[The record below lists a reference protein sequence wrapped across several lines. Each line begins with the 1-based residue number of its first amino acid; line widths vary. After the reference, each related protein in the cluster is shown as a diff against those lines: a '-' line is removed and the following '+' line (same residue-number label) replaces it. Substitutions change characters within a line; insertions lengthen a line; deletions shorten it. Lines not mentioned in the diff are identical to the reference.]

1 MSLEDKIGELT
12 AAVNALTAALAHPF
26 PTLKGAKPWVSEGTL
41 GPEQAKAFV
50 PDVTHNP
57 VQAKAEVA
65 RPKPQPTASETSTS
79 PTATGKPTAKEKS
92 TDVGSTA
99 PSNVIDYAQ
108 VAKAITDT
116 FKVDRA
122 KTIETL
128 AMFGAAK
135 GPQLKVEDYAMFLE
149 VLTS

>member
-12 AAVNALTAALAHPF
+12 AAVNALTALLAHPV
-26 PTLKGAKPWVSEGTL
+26 PTLR
-41 GPEQAKAFV
+41 AFV

-65 RPKPQPTASETSTS
+65 PPKPAATPPAAVTEPAKSEPVTASPS
-79 PTATGKPTAKEKS
+79 
-92 TDVGSTA
+92 

-116 FKVDRA
+116 FKVDRV
-122 KTIETL
+122 KTIEAL
-128 AMFGAAK
+128 AKFGAAK
-135 GPQLKVEDYAMFLE
+135 GPQLKVEDYAAFLKE
-149 VLTS
+149 LTA

>member
-12 AAVNALTAALAHPF
+12 AAVKALTAAMAHPV
-26 PTLKGAKPWVSEGTL
+26 PTLAEVDAKYLAKGI
-41 GPEQAKAFV
+41 Q
-50 PDVTHNP
+50 VTHVSAP
-57 VQAKAEVA
+57 AEVA
-65 RPKPQPTASETSTS
+65 PPKPQPTTTS
-79 PTATGKPTAKEKS
+79 PA
-92 TDVGSTA
+92 GS
-99 PSNVIDYAQ
+99 SNTIDYAQ

-128 AMFGAAK
+128 AMFGAQK
-135 GPQLKVEDYAMFLE
+135 GPQLKPEDYAMFLK

>member
-1 MSLEDKIGELT
+1 MGSSAEV
-12 AAVNALTAALAHPF
+12 AP
-26 PTLKGAKPWVSEGTL
+26 PKP
-41 GPEQAKAFV
+41 FV
-50 PDVTHNP
+50 PDVTHYP
-57 VQAKAEVA
+57 ETKAEVA
-65 RPKPQPTASETSTS
+65 PPKPVATATTATPGTTST
-79 PTATGKPTAKEKS
+79 PATTAG
-92 TDVGSTA
+92 
-99 PSNVIDYAQ
+99 IDYAQ

-128 AMFGAAK
+128 ALFGAAK

>member
-12 AAVNALTAALAHPF
+12 AAVNALTAALAHPV
-26 PTLKGAKPWVSEGTL
+26 PTLSGRTDTLSET
-41 GPEQAKAFV
+41 K
-50 PDVTHNP
+50 
-57 VQAKAEVA
+57 VA
-65 RPKPQPTASETSTS
+65 PPKPAATVTTATPETTST
-79 PTATGKPTAKEKS
+79 PATIG
-92 TDVGSTA
+92 G
-99 PSNVIDYAQ
+99 IDYAQ

-135 GPQLKVEDYAMFLE
+135 GPQLKPEDYAAFLKE
-149 VLTS
+149 LTA